1 MTGVEGQIGQSE
13 GTTMTER
20 ETALHEAAAM
30 DAKAA
35 ELEEAAAAAR
45 SDLQALEESSGAEML
60 ADDPAEVART
70 LAARQV
76 ELQAVVDMS
85 TKGAEQARERAEEAR
100 TAALL
105 AEAEEM
111 QPEVDSARHELAAHE
126 KAVAAALSKLEALAG
141 ATFRQVT
148 LQMLIDE
155 AIAATGTAIGVSM
168 KEATGTRLWRE
179 ARFVEQR
186 QRALVLTAQGVS
198 ARGECDLLSTS
209 DLPESIRP
217 GVATVRPAQDWP
229 A

>member
-20 ETALHEAAAM
+20 ETALHDAAAM

-76 ELQAVVDMS
+76 ELQAVVDMA
-85 TKGAEQARERAEEAR
+85 TKGAAQARERAEEAR

-155 AIAATGTAIGVSM
+155 AIAAA
-168 KEATGTRLWRE
+168 EAE
-179 ARFVEQR
+179 ARVTGPR
-186 QRALVLTAQGVS
+186 WRAG
-198 ARGECDLLSTS
+198 
-209 DLPESIRP
+209 
-217 GVATVRPAQDWP
+217 
-229 A
+229 